1 MYKKRNV
8 AYVKPQE
15 PSFLT
20 KLKKEV
26 GYVAGPDVNTKKVQL
41 PVDSDSDTE
50 IPDEDPVV
58 VVLKPGDLT
67 AEEVAKITAD
77 QKQEKEN
84 TKADLS
90 ERVIFQKPT
99 SSKRKH
105 KEEGEDS
112 KKSEKKKVA
121 KQLLSF
127 DQSEENEC

>member
-1 MYKKRNV
+1 MATYKLGF
-8 AYVKPQE
+8 YC
-15 PSFLT
+15 L
-20 KLKKEV
+20 
-26 GYVAGPDVNTKKVQL
+26 
-41 PVDSDSDTE
+41 
-50 IPDEDPVV
+50 
-58 VVLKPGDLT
+58 
-67 AEEVAKITAD
+67 
-77 QKQEKEN
+77 EKEN

-105 KEEGEDS
+105 KEEEDS